1 MPFFVVEWKKI
12 KINKFPEVNIDTDD
26 MEGIKLL
33 EDINEYDKQ
42 TKQKCLVT
50 EKFFPI
56 KIENIQIS
64 S

>member
-12 KINKFPEVNIDTDD
+12 KRRKFPEVNIDTDD